1 MQLLTKLVTWIKSE
15 KGTSKKINIIL
26 LTYLSSLI
34 IEDHIKTRYSY
45 QIRKW
50 TKNFKKVKGNLG
62 KKI

>member
-45 QIRKW
+45 QIRKMSKKQ
-50 TKNFKKVKGNLG
+50 KNKKKS
-62 KKI
+62 KR